1 MSRINETDT
10 QLIEKYLGKNLNEEE
25 QSIFNQRLSDPTFAN
40 EVQLYEKAVQAVYA
54 LGDSR
59 LKAVLQAEE
68 AKLQADNAQ
77 QGTPQYPLTVARPN
91 WQKWAMAA
99 SFLLMVS
106 AAAWLWQSVG
116 EKVEDNKPTAPKS
129 IFAANFK
136 PYPNYAQPVV
146 RGAGPKNDIDKAYA
160 LYERKDFKAA
170 LTYFAKIDPPLN
182 EDLFLEA
189 NAYLVIQQTE
199 KAIPLLEKVSTS
211 ETANPDLQ
219 QNAQWYLA
227 LALSETQPEQAIA
240 LFQKMK
246 ETPNHSYQ
254 TQAAEVLEK
263 QALR

>member
-10 QLIEKYLGKNLNEEE
+10 QLIEKYLGKNLTEEE
-25 QSIFNQRLSDPTFAN
+25 QSIFNQRLSDATFAN
-40 EVQLYEKAVQAVYA
+40 EVRLYEKAVQAVYA
-54 LGDSR
+54 FGDSR
-59 LKAVLQAEE
+59 LKAILQAEE
-68 AKLQADNAQ
+68 AKLQADDTPVR
-77 QGTPQYPLTVARPN
+77 TPQYPLPVVRPN

-106 AAAWLWQSVG
+106 AAVWLWRSTGPEV
-116 EKVEDNKPTAPKS
+116 KDNKPTTS

-160 LYERKDFKAA
+160 LYEKKEFKAA

-227 LALSETQPEQAIA
+227 LALSETQPEQAMA

-254 TQAAEVLEK
+254 SQAAEVLEK

>member
-1 MSRINETDT
+1 MSRINEADT
-10 QLIEKYLGKNLNEEE
+10 LLIEKYLDKNLTEEE
-25 QSIFNQRLSDPTFAN
+25 QSIFNQRLSDATFAN
-40 EVQLYEKAVQAVYA
+40 EIRLYEKAVQAVYA
-54 LGDSR
+54 FGDSQ

-68 AKLQADNAQ
+68 AKLQADNASK
-77 QGTPQYPLTVARPN
+77 GTPQYPLAVVRPN

-99 SFLLMVS
+99 SFLLVAS
-106 AAAWLWQSVG
+106 VAAWLLLPNDKKTVKTQSV
-116 EKVEDNKPTAPKS
+116 
-129 IFAANFK
+129 FAANFK
-136 PYPNYAQPVV
+136 PYPNYAKPTV

-160 LYERKDFKAA
+160 LYEKKEFKAA
-170 LTYFAKIDPPLN
+170 LTYFAKINPPLN

-227 LALSETQPEQAIA
+227 LALSETQPEQAMA

-263 QALR
+263 QAR

>member
-1 MSRINETDT
+1 MSRINEADT
-10 QLIEKYLGKNLNEEE
+10 LLIEKYLDKNLTEEE
-25 QSIFNQRLSDPTFAN
+25 QSIFNQRLSDATFAN
-40 EVQLYEKAVQAVYA
+40 EVRLYEKAVQAVYA
-54 LGDSR
+54 FGDSR

-68 AKLQADNAQ
+68 AKLQADTPVR
-77 QGTPQYPLTVARPN
+77 TPQYSLPVVRPN

-99 SFLLMVS
+99 SFLLVAS
-106 AAAWLWQSVG
+106 VAAWLWLPIVT
-116 EKVEDNKPTAPKS
+116 EVEDNKPTATKS

-146 RGAGPKNDIDKAYA
+146 RGAGLKNDIDKAYA
-160 LYERKDFKAA
+160 LYEKKEFKAA

-227 LALSETQPEQAIA
+227 LALSETQPEQAMA

-254 TQAAEVLEK
+254 SQAAEVLEK
-263 QALR
+263 QAR